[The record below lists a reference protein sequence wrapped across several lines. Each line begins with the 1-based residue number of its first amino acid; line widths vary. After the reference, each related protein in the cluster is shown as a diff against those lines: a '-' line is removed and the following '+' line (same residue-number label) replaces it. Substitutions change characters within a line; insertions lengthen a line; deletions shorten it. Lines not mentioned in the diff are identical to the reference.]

1 MNFTINR
8 SDFQP
13 QQRINTLTID
23 MWWVIT
29 ISNSTKYQRLLFLR
43 SSQRVIHLS
52 KQIIGSINSIK
63 TTTTEM
69 NFNENYSA

>member
-13 QQRINTLTID
+13 QQRINTVTID

-29 ISNSTKYQRLLFLR
+29 ISNSTKYQRLFLR

-52 KQIIGSINSIK
+52 KQIIDSINSIK
-63 TTTTEM
+63 TTTTKM
-69 NFNENYSA
+69 NLNKNYS